1 MKEEAKMNRKFC
13 LPFLLGAVLVVVP
26 ARTSS
31 EEPNSP
37 PERVRVAELSPPAEA
52 AINKGLAFLAK
63 RQNPDGSWDET
74 NQVAITALTLMAFM
88 VEGHFPDHEPHG
100 KMLAKGVDFL
110 LQSVRAGKGY
120 MGDSMYGHGL
130 ATLAL
135 CEVWGESSKSD
146 EIRDAIKQAVDVI
159 VRAQHAQ
166 GGWRY
171 QPNGVD
177 RDISVTV
184 MQLVALASAKE
195 AGILVPDETINRALK
210 FVKSCQCSNGGF
222 GYEGPNGP
230 GIGRTGAGV
239 VSLTLC
245 GQRDSKEVKRGL
257 QYLRDEGVNA
267 GVQWFYY
274 GQYYAV
280 QAMYQSGEKDFQAWY
295 PRIRDVLVSRQR
307 GDGGW
312 SDLPSPDSYCTPMA
326 ILILGVPYRYL
337 PIYQR

>member
-1 MKEEAKMNRKFC
+1 
-13 LPFLLGAVLVVVP
+13 V
-26 ARTSS
+26 
-31 EEPNSP
+31 
-37 PERVRVAELSPPAEA
+37 
-52 AINKGLAFLAK
+52 
-63 RQNPDGSWDET
+63 Q
-74 NQVAITALTLMAFM
+74 
-88 VEGHFPDHEPHG
+88 GHFPDREPHG
-100 KMLAKGVDFL
+100 KMLAKGVDYL

-120 MGDSMYGHGL
+120 MGDNMYGHGL

-146 EIRDAIKQAVDVI
+146 EIRDAIKQAVEVI
-159 VRAQHAQ
+159 VKAQHAQ

-195 AGILVPDETINRALK
+195 AGILVPDETIQGALK

-222 GYEGPNGP
+222 GYTGPSGP

-245 GQRDSKEVKRGL
+245 GQRDSNEVKRGL
-257 QYLRDEGVNA
+257 EYLRNQGVNA
-267 GVQWFYY
+267 GVDWFYY
-274 GQYYAV
+274 GHYYAV
-280 QAMYQSGEKDFQAWY
+280 QAMYQSGEKDFQSWY
-295 PRIRDVLVSRQR
+295 PRIRDVLVNRQR
-307 GDGGW
+307 SDGSW